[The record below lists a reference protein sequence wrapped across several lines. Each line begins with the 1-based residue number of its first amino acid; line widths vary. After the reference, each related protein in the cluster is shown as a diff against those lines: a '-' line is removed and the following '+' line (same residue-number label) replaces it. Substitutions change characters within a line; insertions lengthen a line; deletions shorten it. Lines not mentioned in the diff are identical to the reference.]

1 MNGPA
6 VAGRAARAN
15 GEEVYLLA
23 EIIGYKVML
32 GGKKIG
38 RLADLIAIEQIKLPE
53 VTAIV
58 VSRPFGQPTLIVPL
72 EKVTSIQPGQ
82 VTIDI
87 EAVDSYVREL
97 KQEEIL
103 LKDHV
108 LDKKVLD
115 IDGREVEVV
124 YDIRLTRRGGK
135 LYVTAADL
143 SHYGLLR
150 RIGLGWLAN
159 FISGLASRI
168 REQTVSWAYIQP
180 LPTEISTFKGAV
192 KLNIL
197 KEKLA
202 DMHPVDL
209 ADILEDLDREQR
221 VAIFNSLDTEQAS
234 DTLEEIDP
242 NVQRDLVFSLE
253 KKKVALLIDEMTPG
267 QAADILSILPA
278 EDTKAILEL
287 LGEENAGKIQSILE
301 KQEENILN
309 YTTQEYL
316 RFSPDTTAG
325 EVQDAYRTLARGL
338 DVIMYLYVVGENRKL
353 LGVIDIKE
361 LLMAKDTDLLRDI
374 MTETLITLNPENT
387 LKDASR
393 MFARYGFRAIPV
405 TNEQDRILGVLHY
418 RDVMDLK
425 HRFVS

>member
-1 MNGPA
+1 MNTA
-6 VAGRAARAN
+6 AAARGN
-15 GEEVYLLA
+15 RTGPEEAYLLA
-23 EIIGYKVML
+23 EIIGYKVLL
-32 GGKKIG
+32 GSKRIGK
-38 RLADLIAIEQIKLPE
+38 LTDMVAVEQLRLPE
-53 VTAIV
+53 VTSIV
-58 VSRPFGQPTLIVPL
+58 VSRPFGQPTIIVPL
-72 EKVTSIQPGQ
+72 EKVTAIEPGR
-82 VTIDI
+82 VTIDV
-87 EAVDSYVREL
+87 EAFDPYVRAL
-97 KQEEIL
+97 RQEEIL
-103 LKDHV
+103 LRDHV

-115 IDGREVEVV
+115 IEGREVEVV

-135 LYVTAADL
+135 LYVTGVDL
-143 SHYGLLR
+143 SRYGLMR
-150 RIGLGWLAN
+150 RIGLGWLGN
-159 FISGLASRI
+159 FIAGLASKM
-168 REQTVSWAYIQP
+168 REQSVPWTYIQP
-180 LPTEISTFKGAV
+180 LPMEISTFKGAV
-192 KLNIL
+192 KLNVL

-253 KKKVALLIDEMTPG
+253 KKKVAALIDEMTPG
-267 QAADILSILPA
+267 QAADILSVLPA

-287 LGEENAGKIQSILE
+287 LGGENAAKIQAILE

-325 EVQDAYRTLARGL
+325 EVQEAYRTLARGL

-361 LLMAKDTDLLRDI
+361 LLMAKGTDLLRDI
-374 MTETLITLNPENT
+374 MTESLITLKPENT
-387 LKDASR
+387 LKDASV

-405 TNEQDRILGVLHY
+405 ANEHGRILGVLHY